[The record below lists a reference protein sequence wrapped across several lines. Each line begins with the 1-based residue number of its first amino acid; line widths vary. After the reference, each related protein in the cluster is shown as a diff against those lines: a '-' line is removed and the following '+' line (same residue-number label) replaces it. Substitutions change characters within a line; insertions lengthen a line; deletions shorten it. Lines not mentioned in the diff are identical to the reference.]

1 MASPYHL
8 KLKPLHSFHVFSLKS
23 PSSISTNYTTTSST
37 KLKTLAHT
45 FILSHI
51 CRIVRALTKAK
62 IILTGIFKDI
72 QLVHLT
78 EFTTKKHNKNKK
90 KIFCGSFRMHY
101 NWCSSHVLPVA
112 SPQEKEFPVSRHSYY
127 DATWNSIISPG
138 CDEMEE
144 SQLSGYLHWLEKKV
158 NEDSKKTNEI
168 DKLAD
173 MFIAN
178 CHEKFKLEKQESYRM
193 FQEMMARSV

>member
-1 MASPYHL
+1 MASPHHL
-8 KLKPLHSFHVFSLKS
+8 KLKPLHSFHVKS
-23 PSSISTNYTTTSST
+23 PSFSTSTTINST
-37 KLKTLAHT
+37 KLKTLAQT

-51 CRIVRALTKAK
+51 CRIVRGLTKAK
-62 IILTGIFKDI
+62 AILIRVLKDI
-72 QLVHLT
+72 QLLHLT
-78 EFTTKKHNKNKK
+78 EFTVKKHKNRN
-90 KIFCGSFRMHY
+90 KIFFGSFRMHY

-112 SPQEKEFPVSRHSYY
+112 SPQENELPMSHSYY

-158 NEDSKKTNEI
+158 NEESKKSDDMNEI

>member
-1 MASPYHL
+1 MASPCHL

-23 PSSISTNYTTTSST
+23 PSSFSTNATTSST
-37 KLKTLAHT
+37 KFKTLAQT

-62 IILTGIFKDI
+62 IILIGVLKDI
-72 QLVHLT
+72 QLLHLT
-78 EFTTKKHNKNKK
+78 EFTTKKNKNKK

-112 SPQEKEFPVSRHSYY
+112 SPQENKLPVSHSYY

-158 NEDSKKTNEI
+158 NEGSNKTNDMNEI

>member
-1 MASPYHL
+1 MASPSLL
-8 KLKPLHSFHVFSLKS
+8 KLKPLQSSHVFSLKS
-23 PSSISTNYTTTSST
+23 PSSFATNTTTSST
-37 KLKTLAHT
+37 KFKTLAHT

-51 CRIVRALTKAK
+51 SRVVRALTKAK
-62 IILTGIFKDI
+62 IILIGVLKDI
-72 QLVHLT
+72 QLLYLT
-78 EFTTKKHNKNKK
+78 EFTTKKHKNRN
-90 KIFCGSFRMHY
+90 KIFFGSFRMHY
-101 NWCSSHVLPVA
+101 NWCSSPVLPVA
-112 SPQEKEFPVSRHSYY
+112 SPQQNESSVSHSYY

-138 CDEMEE
+138 CHEMEE

-158 NEDSKKTNEI
+158 NEDSKKTNDMNEI